1 MAPRGSDWPTVEP
14 RRRPRT
20 LWSDLAGLWRR
31 FAGLPLALRI
41 GFAILAT
48 ILAFVLLSRLFGSD
62 DGEGVVSRGPT
73 AATTSVPLPTS
84 TTVPLPP
91 GDDKTVKDALDGD
104 SLETTDGTKIRLIG
118 IDAPD
123 VETKGCFSGEAT
135 THLRELLAPESPVR
149 VVYDADRTDGLGRT
163 LAYVYRPVDGLFVNA
178 AMARDGFARQLT
190 TPPNTTH
197 AEEIKTAVSEAVAER
212 RGMWQTCQTTTTTR
226 RATTTTTP
234 GAAPGTAPPQTPTPA
249 PPPAATTIPPGPN
262 PGPVPNA
269 VERNGL
275 CLTPGASAQFSD
287 GTPAVCGGEGLPH
300 WVPA

>member
-1 MAPRGSDWPTVEP
+1 MARNDREWPTAQL

-31 FAGLPLALRI
+31 FLGLPLAFRI
-41 GFAILAT
+41 GAAILAT
-48 ILAFVLLSRLFGSD
+48 ILALVMLSRLFRSG
-62 DGEGVVSRGPT
+62 DGQDIVSSE
-73 AATTSVPLPTS
+73 ATVPSTSLPPPTS

-123 VETKGCFSGEAT
+123 VETKGCFSVEAT
-135 THLRELLAPESPVR
+135 AHLRELLAPESPVR
-149 VVYDADRTDGLGRT
+149 VVYDTNRTDRSGRT
-163 LAYVYRPVDGLFVNA
+163 LAYLYRPADGLFVNA

-197 AEEIKTAVSEAVAER
+197 AEEIKTAVSEAVSQR

-226 RATTTTTP
+226 RATTTTNADTP
-234 GAAPGTAPPQTPTPA
+234 APGPTPA
-249 PPPAATTIPPGPN
+249 PPAPGPTATTAPAPPD

-269 VERNGL
+269 VQPGAL
-275 CLTPGASAQFSD
+275 CLAPGAPGQFSD
-287 GTPAVCGGEGLPH
+287 GTPAVCGGEGLPQ

>member
-1 MAPRGSDWPTVEP
+1 MAPDNRDWPTAQI

-31 FAGLPLALRI
+31 FLGLPLPGRV
-41 GFAILAT
+41 GFALLTT
-48 ILAFVLLSRLFGSD
+48 ILAIVVLSRLFRSD
-62 DGEGVVSRGPT
+62 DGQDVVAREPV
-73 AATTSVPLPTS
+73 TSTSEPPATS

-118 IDAPD
+118 IDSPD

-135 THLRELLAPESPVR
+135 THLRELVAPESTVR
-149 VVYDADRTDGLGRT
+149 VVYDADRTDRLGRT
-163 LAYVYRPVDGLFVNA
+163 LAYVYRPADGLFVNV

-190 TPPNTTH
+190 SPPNTAH

-212 RGMWQTCQTTTTTR
+212 RGMWQTCQTTTTAR

-234 GAAPGTAPPQTPTPA
+234 APAPATAPPAPGPTPTTG
-249 PPPAATTIPPGPN
+249 PPATN
-262 PGPVPNA
+262 PGPVADA
-269 VERNGL
+269 VERGAL
-275 CLTPGASAQFSD
+275 CLTPGARARFSD
-287 GTPAVCGGEGLPH
+287 GAPAVCGGDGLAH
-300 WVPA
+300 WVPG